1 MRQVTLGLGLGAA
14 LALCGCS
21 GIQRPTPSADRR
33 PRIDTRQ
40 PSAASMVAYLNEN
53 ARRIQGLSCT
63 DVTLDCKADGDSG
76 VLSGRL
82 DCQKPRNFRL
92 TARVVGQPTVD
103 IGSNDQEFWYWI
115 SKAKPPY
122 VFHCAYTDLDRGGVP
137 LPFPFQPDM
146 ILAALGMAEYDP
158 NKSYEVKTNPRTVE
172 LIESTTV
179 QGQPVQKGTVVN
191 RNPAS
196 RDQP

>member
-1 MRQVTLGLGLGAA
+1 
-14 LALCGCS
+14 
-21 GIQRPTPSADRR
+21 
-33 PRIDTRQ
+33 
-40 PSAASMVAYLNEN
+40 
-53 ARRIQGLSCT
+53 
-63 DVTLDCKADGDSG
+63 
-76 VLSGRL
+76 
-82 DCQKPRNFRL
+82 
-92 TARVVGQPTVD
+92 VGQPTVD

-172 LIESTTV
+172 LIDSTTV
-179 QGQPVQKGTVVN
+179 QGQPVQKVTVFN

-196 RDQP
+196 RDQPVVVAHVLRNAQGREVCSATVSEVRVDPATGAVIPRRVRLVCQAERVELK